1 MRTAWPIALDAIFSQ
16 FCFFFFVFF
25 VQNKFEQI
33 GLTLYVQDSFPLRR

>member
-16 FCFFFFVFF
+16 FFFF

-33 GLTLYVQDSFPLRR
+33 GLTLYVQDSFHLKR